1 MKGPR
6 LYLLCFLLVIVLC
19 GWWFLP
25 PGALSLA
32 AILEYQQYFSQ
43 QVAQHPWQ
51 TAGLFFAIYVL
62 ATALS
67 FPGAT
72 VLTLLAGAQFGL
84 INGTVLISFA
94 STAGATLAMLTSRYL
109 MRASLQRRF
118 STRLARVNQ
127 GIARDGVY
135 YLFAL
140 RLMPVFPFF
149 LVNLLMGLTPISLWR
164 YWWVSQ
170 LGMLPATVIYLNAGH
185 QLSQLHSLE
194 GILSP
199 GILFALVLVGL
210 LPLAVRFLAP
220 ALARY
225 FTHRSPR

>member
-1 MKGPR
+1 MV
-6 LYLLCFLLVIVLC
+6 LALVLC
-19 GWWFLP
+19 GWWLLP
-25 PGALSLA
+25 PGALSLTSVLA
-32 AILEYQQYFSQ
+32 YQQHFTLL
-43 QVAQHPWQ
+43 AQHAPWQ
-51 TAGLFFAIYVL
+51 TAGVFFAVYIL

-84 INGTVLISFA
+84 LWGTLLISFA

-109 MRASLQRRF
+109 LRDLVQRRF
-118 STRLARVNQ
+118 STRLARVNR
-127 GIARDGVY
+127 GIARDGSY

-140 RLMPVFPFF
+140 RLMPLFPFF
-149 LVNLLMGLTPISLWR
+149 LVNLLMGLTPLSLWR

-185 QLSQLHSLE
+185 QLSQIHRLQD
-194 GILSP
+194 IVSP
-199 GILFALVLVGL
+199 GMLLALILIGL
-210 LPLAVRFLAP
+210 LPLAVRVIRP
-220 ALARY
+220 ALAKR